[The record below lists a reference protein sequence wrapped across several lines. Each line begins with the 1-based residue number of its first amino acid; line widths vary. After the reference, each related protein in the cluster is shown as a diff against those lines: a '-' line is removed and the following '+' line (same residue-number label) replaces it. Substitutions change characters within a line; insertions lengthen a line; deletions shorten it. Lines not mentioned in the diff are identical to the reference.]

1 MYFASTQTAE
11 HLQARGTRP
20 NSLSQDLAGS
30 GIHTCCVCPGF
41 TDTEM
46 MRAHVG
52 STPLK
57 SGSESGDSSTVGS
70 TVEDGDNDVLQR
82 IAQLSTFG
90 RLIDT
95 NEIADVLL
103 FAARNPVLNGSVIH
117 ANLGQVS
124 A

>member
-1 MYFASTQTAE
+1 MTDKHVFCKHTNSRTRAQT
-11 HLQARGTRP
+11 P
-20 NSLSQDLAGS
+20 SQDLAGS

-57 SGSESGDSSTVGS
+57 SGSESGDSRAVGS

-82 IAQLSTFG
+82 IAKLSTFG

-95 NEIADVLL
+95 SEIADVLL
-103 FAARNPVLNGSVIH
+103 FAARSPVLNGAVIH